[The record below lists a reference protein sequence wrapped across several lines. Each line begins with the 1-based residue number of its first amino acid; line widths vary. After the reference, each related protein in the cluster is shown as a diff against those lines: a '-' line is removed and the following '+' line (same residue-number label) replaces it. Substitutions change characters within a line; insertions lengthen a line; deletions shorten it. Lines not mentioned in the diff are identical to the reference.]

1 MELSEVGFMKT
12 LKALKTA
19 TIWNC
24 IFCLSCIISIIC
36 FAVNHY
42 YNTNLLSLI
51 GTLFVYGWMVN
62 PIPLI
67 LCIRCFKLYLT
78 ERKNEKSKQ
87 TIGNKWI
94 WIFIWPVITTAFWV
108 LGGGLF
114 VVITGGV

>member
-1 MELSEVGFMKT
+1 MKT

-36 FAVNHY
+36 VAVNHY
-42 YNTNLLSLI
+42 YNTNLLSLV

-67 LCIRCFKLYLT
+67 LCIRCFKLYMT
-78 ERKNEKSKQ
+78 ERKNEKAKQ
-87 TIGNKWI
+87 TIRKKWI
-94 WIFIWPVITTAFWV
+94 LIFIYPVITTVFWV
-108 LGGGLF
+108 FGGGLF

>member
-1 MELSEVGFMKT
+1 MKT

-24 IFCLSCIISIIC
+24 IFCFSCLISIIC

-42 YNTNLLSLI
+42 YHTNLLSLI

-67 LCIRCFKLYLT
+67 LCIRCLKLYLT
-78 ERKNEKSKQ
+78 ERKNEESKQ
-87 TIGNKWI
+87 TIGNTWI
-94 WIFIWPVITTAFWV
+94 WILVWPVITTAFWV
-108 LGGGLF
+108 FGGGLF

>member
-1 MELSEVGFMKT
+1 MKT
-12 LKALKTA
+12 LKALKIA
-19 TIWNC
+19 SILNS

-36 FAVNHY
+36 LAINHY
-42 YNTNLLSLI
+42 YKTNLLSLI
-51 GTLFVYGWMVN
+51 GAIFVYGWMVN

-87 TIGNKWI
+87 TIGRKWI
-94 WIFIWPVITTAFWV
+94 WIFIWPVITTAFFV
-108 LGGGLF
+108 LGCGLF

>member
-1 MELSEVGFMKT
+1 MKT
-12 LKALKTA
+12 LRALKIA
-19 TIWNC
+19 SILNS

-42 YNTNLLSLI
+42 YKTNLLSLI
-51 GTLFVYGWMVN
+51 GAISAYGWIAN

-78 ERKNEKSKQ
+78 ERKSEIAIQ
-87 TIGNKWI
+87 TIGRKWI
-94 WIFIWPVITTAFWV
+94 WIFIWPIITTAFWV
-108 LGGGLF
+108 FGGVLF